1 MENSFEEPRMSLSR
15 RQFGQ
20 QTLGAVLTY
29 SLLET
34 LFARDAL
41 TADMKRLAAQWIK
54 DVNDLSRDLKGQK
67 LEQTAWQ
74 RKVDELAAQVDLRDM
89 LRLIDLEKMIANV
102 SPPEEGEK
110 SLHPKLPKVEGLPTD
125 LVFGHQVF
133 VLGKGRSVV
142 PHGHNNMASAF
153 LILQGDFQGRHYDRL
168 EDTADGFII
177 RPTIDRSFGPGE
189 HSTVSDF
196 KDNIHWFQAATPKAS
211 IFNIHVL
218 NVNPG
223 SKLRTGRVY
232 LDPNGEKLSDGRVK
246 ARRLSSSEAYKLYG

>member
-1 MENSFEEPRMSLSR
+1 MPLSR

-20 QTLGAVLTY
+20 QTLGAMLTY

-41 TADMKRLAAQWIK
+41 SAEMKQLAAHWIK

-67 LEQTAWQ
+67 LEQVAWQ
-74 RKVDELAAQVDLRDM
+74 KKVDELAAHVDLPDM
-89 LRLIDLEKMIANV
+89 LRLIDLEKLVANV
-102 SPPEEGEK
+102 APPAEGEK
-110 SLHPKLPKVEGLPTD
+110 SLHPKLPQVEGLPTS

-142 PHGHNNMASAF
+142 PHGHNNMATAF
-153 LILQGDFQGRHYDRL
+153 LILQGNFQGRHYDRL
-168 EDTADGFII
+168 EDTAEHFII

-189 HSTVSDF
+189 HSTVSDL
-196 KDNIHWFQAATPKAS
+196 KDNIHWFQATSEKAC
-211 IFNIHVL
+211 IFNIHVM
-218 NVNPG
+218 NVNPE

-232 LDPNGEKLSDGRVK
+232 LDPKGEKLSGDRIK